1 MKDLKLYVLLRKDL
15 NPSYQAVQGGH
26 AVAELLLRG
35 PTLSWDNGT
44 MVYLGVK
51 DEDELK
57 YWAEKLEFKD
67 IDFAGFIEPDLNN
80 EMTALATVHTG
91 EVFSNLK
98 LL

>member
-1 MKDLKLYVLLRKDL
+1 MKDLKLYVIARKDL
-15 NPSYQAVQGGH
+15 NPSYQAVQAGH

-35 PTLSWDNGT
+35 QISSWDNGI
-44 MVYLGVK
+44 MIYLGVK

-57 YWAEKLEFKD
+57 YWADKLEFKD

-80 EMTALATVHTG
+80 ELTAIAAVHTG
-91 EVFSNLK
+91 EVFNNLK